1 MDGLL
6 YRGPA
11 MVGTQRFGAGA
22 AQAQAAA
29 RPARVQLLPS
39 LSHIRDCSSLLA
51 SRTTYSLIYS

>member
-6 YRGPA
+6 HRGPA

-22 AQAQAAA
+22 AQAAA

-39 LSHIRDCSSLLA
+39 LSHIRNHGSLLA
-51 SRTTYSLIYS
+51 GHTA